1 MVTWLVELTGGL
13 TNVGAAPAWGH
24 CQATELLLSSCYS
37 QRNKELYCGLVWCG
51 VVWST
56 VSVGDIIRGRSYLTR
71 VTTLDHHHQ
80 ADQTT
85 DQSEAFV
92 TSHTSRLL
100 AAPLSVP
107 V

>member
-1 MVTWLVELTGGL
+1 MLVLPLPGVTARLQSFSSPHVTVRETKNY
-13 TNVGAAPAWGH
+13 NV
-24 CQATELLLSSCYS
+24 
-37 QRNKELYCGLVWCG
+37 VWCG